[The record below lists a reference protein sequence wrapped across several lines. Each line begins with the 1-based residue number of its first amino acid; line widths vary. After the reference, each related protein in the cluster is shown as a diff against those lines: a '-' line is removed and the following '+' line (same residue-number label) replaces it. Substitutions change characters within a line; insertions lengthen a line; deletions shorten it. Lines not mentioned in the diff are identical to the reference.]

1 MEGFLYL
8 LDVVFVL
15 WILILIHRNDSD
27 PESMNKGLMGI
38 FSMAQ
43 RAEKQKDVPN
53 KQGKH

>member
-53 KQGKH
+53 KQRKH